1 MAISLSGMA
10 SGLDTESIITQLV
23 SAYSVKK
30 DDLVKAQT
38 KLEWKQDAWKDLNS
52 KIYKFYSGSLSSL
65 RFSSGYSVKKSTSTS
80 TKATVKS
87 SSQAVNGTQKL
98 KVKSLATSGYLT
110 GGVVDKIKTKD
121 DNGKEVETK
130 VSGSTKLTDMGIS
143 KGSAVS
149 VSAGGTETSI
159 EVTDDMT
166 VDNFVAR
173 LKDAGVNASFDE
185 TNQRFFVSSKKSG
198 ADADFSLVGDNT
210 DGTNALAK
218 LGLATY
224 SSKDMTKYT
233 ELAAMDSDKKAE
245 EVYEKRKTLHTT
257 NATEKKNLETEVKN
271 LTDTL
276 EKLNDQKKTADY
288 KRDYINKL
296 SAEVNA
302 DTNPDKTKEEK
313 IAEKINANE
322 KEVQDKI
329 DELKKKD
336 TLTDDEK
343 KTLTDYENHLA
354 AMKEVNAQYANG
366 ILTDEDRN
374 ILVKKYNDD
383 ATDIDK
389 NITETTEKLNK
400 DKDVLTDTSDDSG
413 SKLSQ
418 YVKEKNDNIDKNNA
432 ELLAEL
438 KTYYAAQKTEA
449 QNILDNQAAGTL
461 TTTATR
467 INGADSEIELNG
479 AVFTSNTNNF
489 NINGLTISVN
499 GVTDPGETISIT
511 TDTDVDGLY
520 DKIKDFFT
528 EYNSLINEMD
538 SKYNASSAKGYEPLT
553 DDEKDKMT
561 DKEVEKWE
569 EKVKSALLRR
579 DSTLNSVS
587 NGVKNA
593 FTKSYEVNGKMYSL
607 SSFGIKTGGY
617 FLTGENEKSAYHID
631 GDEDDTSVSGNED
644 KLRKALSSDPDT
656 FMSFFTQLTS
666 GVYTEL
672 SNRMKG
678 TTLRSA
684 YTVYNDKQMKT
695 EYNDYKKK
703 ISDWEEKIENYET
716 RYRKQFT
723 AMEKA
728 LASLNSNSSQLSG
741 LLGS

>member
-80 TKATVKS
+80 TKATVTS

-210 DGTNALAK
+210 DGTKALAK

-276 EKLNDQKKTADY
+276 EKLNEQKKTADY

-400 DKDVLTDTSDDSG
+400 DKDVLTDTSDDSA